1 MNPKRYV
8 IGFSLIMLVIFTS
21 GCVLRNMGSGFTED
35 HVTFDQV
42 RIDRITENV
51 LQAYNENNYT
61 KFTKD
66 MSGVMIK
73 AISESRFDELVN
85 LVSISSGKYLS
96 KELASSMEDRGYVVY
111 IYVCEFEKE
120 PVQITIS
127 FKLGYYEIEG
137 LYFDSVNIRSN
148 M

>member
-1 MNPKRYV
+1 
-8 IGFSLIMLVIFTS
+8 
-21 GCVLRNMGSGFTED
+21 
-35 HVTFDQV
+35 
-42 RIDRITENV
+42 
-51 LQAYNENNYT
+51 
-61 KFTKD
+61 
-66 MSGVMIK
+66 MIK
-73 AISESRFDELVN
+73 AIPESRFDELVN

-137 LYFDSVNIRSN
+137 LYFDSVNIRNS